1 MNPVIEALALLTP
14 FDIDIQKRRIGPPG
28 DGGYVFADRL
38 SPSQAVLSYGIGSE
52 YRFDR
57 IMAEAGHTV
66 HMFDHTIA
74 GIERPHPNMLWRR
87 EGVAGFSD
95 PANGLYSIEDHLN
108 QHAIEGDGLILKIDV
123 EGAEFDAIGL
133 ASDETLARFEQV
145 VIEVHHLAHLA
156 NEAFRSHAT
165 RMLRKLNRHFTLFHV
180 HANNCDG
187 PDHLNVV
194 CGLPLSNLL
203 ELSYVKTSLVNR
215 APSRTLYPTAFDFPN
230 VPAKDKLLWFFPF
243 LPTSVTIAEFGMC
256 EERLSLI
263 EEARRL
269 PA

>member
-14 FDIDIQKRRIGPPG
+14 FDIDIQKRRIGPQE

-57 IMAEAGHTV
+57 LMAEAGHAV
-66 HMFDHTIA
+66 HMFDHTIE
-74 GIERPHPNMLWRR
+74 GIERPHPNMLWHR

-95 PANGLYSIEDHLN
+95 PANGLYSIEDHLKR
-108 QHAIEGDGLILKIDV
+108 HAIEGDRLILKIDV

-133 ASDETLARFEQV
+133 ASDETLSRFEQV
-145 VIEVHHLAHLA
+145 VVEVHHLAHLG
-156 NEAFRSHAT
+156 NDSFRSHAT

-187 PDHLNVV
+187 SDGLHIVS
-194 CGLPLSNLL
+194 GLPVSNLL
-203 ELSYVKTSLVNR
+203 ELSYIRTSLVSR
-215 APSRTLYPTAFDFPN
+215 TASRTLYPTVFDYPN
-230 VPAKDKLLWFFPF
+230 VPVKDKLLWFFPF
-243 LPTSVTIAEFGMC
+243 LPTPVSIPEFGMC
-256 EERLSLI
+256 EERIRIMPQRTSD
-263 EEARRL
+263 AV
-269 PA
+269 